1 LAFHALCCICLK
13 TLTKNGLK
21 AAWSGLLSG
30 IFAVRSK
37 AIKLGRLIMR
47 LCRIGPKGKEKTA
60 IIAADGTYRDLS
72 GHVPLLAGEAVGLKA
87 LDKIRKIRAERLDI
101 IEPVKRYGSCLATVP
116 NFYCIGLNYAK
127 HAAESGMQPP
137 SEPVLFSKAASTVH
151 GPYDDVIIPK
161 NSMKTDWEVE
171 LGVIIGAAC
180 EHVSEKDALTHVA
193 GYCVIND
200 LSEREFQIERG
211 GQWIKG
217 KSAPTFGPIGPYLVT
232 ADEVPNPQDLPL
244 SLKLNGVTVQDS
256 TTADMI
262 FSVAEIISYMSRFM
276 RLVPGDIIT
285 TGTPAGVGMGMKP
298 QRFLT
303 SGDVMELTV
312 EGLGHQKQ
320 IARAYSGA

>member
-1 LAFHALCCICLK
+1 
-13 TLTKNGLK
+13 
-21 AAWSGLLSG
+21 
-30 IFAVRSK
+30 
-37 AIKLGRLIMR
+37 MR

-60 IIAADGTYRDLS
+60 IMASDGTWRDLS
-72 GHVPLLAGEAVGLKA
+72 GHVPHLAGEAVSLKA
-87 LDKIRKIRAERLDI
+87 LDKLRKLRAERLDI
-101 IEPVKRYGSCLATVP
+101 IEPVRRYGACLETVP

-137 SEPVLFSKAASTVH
+137 AEPVLFSKAASAVH
-151 GPYDDVIIPK
+151 GPNDNVIIPK
-161 NSMKTDWEVE
+161 DSVKSDWEVE
-171 LGVIIGAAC
+171 LGVIIGAVC
-180 EHVSEKDALTHVA
+180 EHVSERDALAHVA

-200 LSEREFQIERG
+200 LSERAFQIERG

-232 ADEVPNPQDLPL
+232 ADEVPDPQALSL
-244 SLKLNGVTVQDS
+244 SLKLNGVTVQES

-276 RLVPGDIIT
+276 RLVPGDIIS

-298 QRFLT
+298 QRFLMP
-303 SGDVMELTV
+303 GDVMELTV

-320 IARAYSGA
+320 KAVAYAA